1 MLHVQL
7 ALVIPT
13 SGTWCRVRLPSDL
26 ARWEMA
32 LGAKTGW
39 GYTDGDEELL
49 FGTADE
55 GHLSHMQIH
64 VVTELYTEL
73 EEQSHHHR

>member
-1 MLHVQL
+1 
-7 ALVIPT
+7 
-13 SGTWCRVRLPSDL
+13 
-26 ARWEMA
+26 MA
-32 LGAKTGW
+32 PGAKTGW
-39 GYTDGDEELL
+39 GYTDSDEELL

-73 EEQSHHHR
+73 EEQSHHHRWTYL